1 MRFPAVAVLLASA
14 VGLLPRAGAD
24 EMSGDDKLRL
34 LYSQRFSFTRRG
46 VPLITVELMHGEKE
60 VVLRA
65 DRGLRVLPDGDGGP
79 EVRAGA
85 SWTVSARDARPGR
98 ARYWTVVSRQADDAA
113 VALWRTR
120 SKEVATFETGM
131 VFGVEG
137 ALIDSRALLLG
148 VSPEDSEAAAA
159 RTAAAVAKRWSVE
172 TSVHPELVARPDG
185 VLVARG
191 EGGATVENRGVLWFA
206 TAGDEGRITVA
217 NVLHGTGGAREAAQR
232 ETRGYRGRIYVTFAR
247 DGTLSVVNAV
257 PEDELLMGIVPSE
270 IFPEAP
276 PEALKAQAVAARV
289 ELLGKIGTRHH
300 LDPFLLC
307 ATQHC
312 QVYGGAALE
321 DPRTSRAVA
330 ETRGEVLLRDGG
342 GLVEAYYSASC
353 GGHGEHNENV
363 WGTPPDP
370 SLRGH
375 LDAQGEGARALS
387 RFAAGVTD
395 ENIAAFLAAGE
406 AAFCGQTRYARGRHR
421 WSVHLSAADLDAKLA
436 AAGHA
441 VGRVRELRPVARGI
455 SGRIRDLLVVGDRGE
470 AHVVGE
476 LNLRRLLGGLKSSLF
491 VARRDGDGWTL
502 DGAGFG
508 HGVGMCQTGAIGM
521 AEAGFRYPQILE
533 HYYRG
538 ARVRKL
544 Y

>member
-1 MRFPAVAVLLASA
+1 MKLLVSAGLVGVLAA
-14 VGLLPRAGAD
+14 LLLRGAGAD

-34 LYSQRFSFTRRG
+34 LYSHRFSFTRRG
-46 VPLITVELMHGEKE
+46 VPLITVELMHGQNT

-65 DRGLRVLPDGDGGP
+65 DRPLRVLPDGDGGP
-79 EVRAGA
+79 EVRSGA
-85 SWTVSARDARPGR
+85 TWTVTARDTRPGR
-98 ARYWTVVSRQADDAA
+98 ARYWTVVSRQSDEAS
-113 VALWRTR
+113 VVIWRTR
-120 SKEVATFETGM
+120 SPEVKTFETGI
-131 VFGVEG
+131 VFGVEN

-148 VSPEDSEAAAA
+148 VSPEDSEAAAR
-159 RTAAAVAKRWSVE
+159 RTAAALAKRWNVE
-172 TSVHPELVARPDG
+172 TTVHPELVSRPEG
-185 VLVARG
+185 ILVARA
-191 EGGATVENRGVLWFA
+191 EGATIENRGVLWFA
-206 TAGDEGRITVA
+206 PQGDEGLITVDD
-217 NVLHGTGGAREAAQR
+217 VVHGIGGARETAQR
-232 ETRGYRGRIYVTFAR
+232 QTRGYRGRIYVTFAL

-257 PEDELLMGIVPSE
+257 AEDELLMGIVPSE

-312 QVYGGAALE
+312 QVYGGAGLE
-321 DPRTSRAVA
+321 DARTSRAVVD
-330 ETRGEVLLRDGG
+330 TRGQVLLRDGG

-375 LDAQGEGARALS
+375 VDALGEGARAMS
-387 RFAAGVTD
+387 RFASGVSD
-395 ENIAAFLAAGE
+395 ENISAFFAAGD
-406 AAFCGQTRYARGRHR
+406 AAFCGKTRYAKGRHR
-421 WSVHLSAADLDAKLA
+421 WSAHLSSADLDAKIA
-436 AAGHA
+436 SAHPG

-455 SGRIRDLLVVGDRGE
+455 SGRIRDLLVVGDRGQ
-470 AHVVGE
+470 AHVTGE
-476 LNLRRLLGGLKSSLF
+476 LVLRRLLGGLKSSLF

-521 AEAGFRYPQILE
+521 AEGGYKYPQILE

-538 ARVRKL
+538 AAVRKL